1 MYLWDCLTNDD
12 IHWYV
17 EMEVLD
23 TVDYALITGEK
34 YIDAC
39 TGLMLVVLFWKQRGA
54 KLKRLILIISIK
66 LFCIWVLEF

>member
-1 MYLWDCLTNDD
+1 MSKNNGFISPTFNEIKQMYLWDCLTNDD

-34 YIDAC
+34 YIDKPQA
-39 TGLMLVVLFWKQRGA
+39 
-54 KLKRLILIISIK
+54 
-66 LFCIWVLEF
+66 